1 MKIAFYGANR
11 VAKDFYYVLKDT
23 DMEVSLCFAHLWMNT
38 KQERRAKKLCRSCY
52 FGAPGMGAP
61 KSPF

>member
-23 DMEVSLCFAHLWMNT
+23 DMEVSLCFADASEDAAGFAQGTGLET
-38 KQERRAKKLCRSCY
+38 VPVA
-52 FGAPGMGAP
+52 
-61 KSPF
+61 